1 MSCATCPYPQRSNC
15 PKRARALFPGYMRV
29 ETSKVLGYWCEH
41 QSLET
46 KTELVC
52 VHAASVLNRF
62 EHKNL
67 WSRPIG
73 LSMAARWME
82 AAPRHPP
89 AWGELLDLYQYAIS
103 NDAIWRRMS
112 SVSSKMR
119 RDIANLEQKWA
130 VAAAADIE
138 LHDQIAAHPIGVP
151 IWLRPELGRR
161 THEGYVHA
169 ISMVIGTDLRLKIP
183 FNPTQHEHDNFR
195 RYAEQVETVVAG
207 AHRVPMLRRASLHAR
222 EANRDWTIT
231 LNRFEFTHRIGLHER
246 FLKNQH
252 RLLMFGRVSKI
263 PT

>member
-46 KTELVC
+46 RTEIVC

-62 EHKNL
+62 EHKDL

-73 LSMAARWME
+73 SSMATRWME

-89 AWGELLDLYQYAIS
+89 AWEELLRLYQYAIGS
-103 NDAIWRRMS
+103 NPIWRQMS
-112 SVSSKMR
+112 RVSSQMR

-130 VAAAADIE
+130 AVATTDID
-138 LHDQIAAHPIGVP
+138 LHDQIAAHPIRMP
-151 IWLRPELGRR
+151 NWLRPALEHR
-161 THEGYVHA
+161 TLEGYMPA
-169 ISMVIGTDLRLKIP
+169 ISMVIGTDLRLNIP

-195 RYAEQVETVVAG
+195 KYAEQVENVVAD
-207 AHRVPMLRRASLHAR
+207 AHRVPALRRASLHAR

-231 LNRFEFTHRIGLHER
+231 LNHFEFTHRIGLHER